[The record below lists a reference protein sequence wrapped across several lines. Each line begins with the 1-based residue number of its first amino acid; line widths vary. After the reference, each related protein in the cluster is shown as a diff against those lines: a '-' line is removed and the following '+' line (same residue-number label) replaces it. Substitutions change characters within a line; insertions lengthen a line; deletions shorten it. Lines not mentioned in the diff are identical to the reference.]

1 MGLPAV
7 RTDVAHRVRPRLALV
22 PKTRSKTRR
31 GGGVPK
37 ACHSAR
43 CRESFTVFV
52 VVAVLFSGLG
62 VARVALASRAA
73 AISIESGM
81 MRARVKEARFQGDML
96 EIKLSQLSTPSRI
109 RGIAGKKMRMA
120 PAGLIWYMTIDG
132 AKQGAGKAQGKA
144 QNKTGKTD
152 FVATQ
157 KSTGRAGG
165 NLLSSIM
172 HTAAGEAQVLLLGDV
187 GLASSR

>member
-52 VVAVLFSGLG
+52 VVAVLFAGLG

-73 AISIESGM
+73 AISIESGK
-81 MRARVKEARFQGDML
+81 MRARVEEARFQGDML

-132 AKQGAGKAQGKA
+132 AKQGAGKAQS
-144 QNKTGKTD
+144 KTGKTD
-152 FVATQ
+152 FVDTQ